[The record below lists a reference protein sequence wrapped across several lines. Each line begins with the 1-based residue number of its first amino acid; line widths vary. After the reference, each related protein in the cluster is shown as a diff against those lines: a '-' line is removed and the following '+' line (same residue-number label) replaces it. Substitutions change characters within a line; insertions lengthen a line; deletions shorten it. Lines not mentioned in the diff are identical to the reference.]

1 MGKSSKLCGCGD
13 YTIMSTVFGC
23 LMAVSGIVNIAAGE
37 GVARFMSIWTII
49 MGLACAATIFLRS
62 NILYRKITIGMF
74 CLDVLFLVAQVGYF
88 IYFCVELKTIL
99 PGFTEAY
106 YNTYLTTFIAVSC
119 VLFALRITFLALL
132 GTCLVG
138 GLRVELE
145 SQAQKANNAPSQP
158 KQVVIA
164 GEAVD
169 VPAAPRDPANQI
181 NAI

>member
-23 LMAVSGIVNIAAGE
+23 LMAVSGIINIAAGE

-74 CLDVLFLVAQVGYF
+74 CLDVLMIVAQVGYF
-88 IYFCVELKTIL
+88 IYFCVALKTIM
-99 PGFTEAY
+99 PGYTEAY
-106 YNTYLTTFIAVSC
+106 YNTYLTIFIAVSC
-119 VLFALRITFLALL
+119 ILFALRITFLALL